1 MTLLN
6 LKLSYQLDALEL
18 ALWSRNALDEEYGVR
33 GFYFGNDP
41 RDGYSDHVYEQ
52 FGEPRR
58 VGVSASYQF

>member
-6 LKLSYQLDALEL
+6 LKLNYQLDALEL

-41 RDGYSDHVYEQ
+41 RDGYNDHVYEQ